1 MLHGIFTSPA
11 EAVAKYC
18 NEYVCLCVCVC
29 VCVCVGGHIS
39 RTPRAI
45 FTNFVHVAY
54 RRSSDLLRR
63 GDEIPREEAILG
75 VFFSDDN
82 ALYNKAS
89 ETHTKVAEPIEMPF
103 GMMTWVGHKYHVLD
117 RGPDP
122 PRKRGNFGGK
132 RSGPL

>member
-1 MLHGIFTSPA
+1 MLPI
-11 EAVAKYC
+11 AVARTSS
-18 NEYVCLCVCVC
+18 
-29 VCVCVGGHIS
+29 GGVTKSQGEGAIS
-39 RTPRAI
+39 A
-45 FTNFVHVAY
+45 F
-54 RRSSDLLRR
+54 
-63 GDEIPREEAILG
+63 
-75 VFFSDDN
+75 FFSDDN